1 MKALLAELSASI
13 TDLKKN
19 PSAIITQSS
28 GQPVVILNH
37 NRPAAYLI
45 PAETYEAL
53 LDHLD
58 DLELASLIQERESEK
73 AQAVSLDF
81 DEL

>member
-1 MKALLAELSASI
+1 MEPLLAELSASI

-19 PSAIITQSS
+19 PSALIAASS

-45 PAETYEAL
+45 PAATYEAML
-53 LDHLD
+53 ERLE
-58 DLELASLIQERESEK
+58 DLELGLLIRERENERQ
-73 AQAVSLDF
+73 QAIPVKL